1 MRDNVMQSTAGNNPL
16 QVICG
21 AKTRT
26 GHPCRTPPVTGR
38 KRCRMHGG
46 TNNGAPKG
54 NTKAHKHGYYSKA
67 NVAARSETHKMIREY
82 RKLCKGLD
90 LINH

>member
-1 MRDNVMQSTAGNNPL
+1 MQNNAI
-16 QVICG
+16 QQEKSNCG
-21 AKTRT
+21 AKTRK

-54 NTKAHKHGYYSKA
+54 SQNALKHGYYTKVNIA
-67 NVAARSETHKMIREY
+67 KRSEMQKIIREFKALSGELNEQY
-82 RKLCKGLD
+82 
-90 LINH
+90 